1 MLNTFSL
8 GLRTVAF
15 YIGYTALTTWFG
27 ITALTIMRFFSYP
40 HRRPYILLWNRGVI
54 RWLHWSCGV
63 KHQLTGR
70 ENLPD
75 QAYVILSNHQ
85 SQWETYFLLN
95 LCDPLSTI
103 LKKELLDIP
112 GFGWGL
118 RLMKPIAIDRGNP
131 REALRQMM
139 SLGKQRLDEGNAVL
153 VFPEGTR
160 TEHGAKTNYA
170 RGGANLAIKA
180 QTPVVFIAHNA
191 GRFWPARRFLKFPGV
206 IQIEI
211 SKPVSVEGK
220 TSREITAMAQEWI
233 ENKVSEMNRN
243 L

>member
-1 MLNTFSL
+1 MLNSFFLSF
-8 GLRTVAF
+8 RSVIF
-15 YIGYTALTTWFG
+15 YIGYTALTIWFG
-27 ITALTIMRFFSYP
+27 ITALTIMRYFSYP
-40 HRRPYILLWNRGVI
+40 RRRPYILLWNRGVI
-54 RWLHWSCGV
+54 RWLRWSCGI
-63 KHQLTGR
+63 KHQLVGL

-75 QAYVILSNHQ
+75 EPCVVLSKHQ

-118 RLMKPIAIDRGNP
+118 RLMRPIAIDRGNP
-131 REALRQMM
+131 REALKQMM
-139 SLGKQRLDEGNAVL
+139 ELGKQRLSEGNSVL

-160 TEHGAKTNYA
+160 TDPGSRTSYA

-180 QTPVVFIAHNA
+180 GAPVVFIAHNT
-191 GRFWPARRFLKFPGV
+191 GRFWPARKFLKFPGV

-211 SKPVSVEGK
+211 SKPISVEGK
-220 TSREITAMAQEWI
+220 TSREITALAEEWI
-233 ENKVSEMNRN
+233 ENKVAEMDRKS
-243 L
+243 